1 MRQYLLMSF
10 YLFVVFSLLVVHR
23 SEILAEHHIDYKLHG
38 FALSNALALA
48 KVMLRAQHLRLGDR
62 FIDAPLIYQ
71 TLSRSFL
78 FTVVLA
84 CFKIVEDF
92 VVGNC
97 PASPRVYYRSQYPQC
112 SAPTIV
118 LSQPLPAEHCRYGTT
133 DFTTVTPILTAQLQP

>member
-38 FALSNALALA
+38 FALINALALA
-48 KVMLRAQHLRLGDR
+48 KVMLTAQHLRLGDR

-71 TLSRSFL
+71 TLLKSFL

-97 PASPRVYYRSQYPQC
+97 PAKSPGVTTDRSIP
-112 SAPTIV
+112 SAPH
-118 LSQPLPAEHCRYGTT
+118 QPLSSANLYQRSTGGTALL
-133 DFTTVTPILTAQLQP
+133 ISQQ